1 MSILSIDEECQLL
14 AKGDVDDTIL
24 RQLTVRFIRGQDEIA
39 VYRDKGTGRI
49 LSAWETYKTFGSKIF
64 KEILEYG
71 TAVLSVTSTEPAATL
86 KKQREALNISQEELA
101 KKASIPLEDIKKIE
115 SSQYE
120 CDFRTIE
127 KLCNIM
133 NIDDYTISYKKY
145 ENSKNKLAY
154 RLKKTFEGGDIQKE
168 DILRMT
174 ECGWIADKHAL
185 LQTWLNEEK
194 SICPTKDNNYG
205 TSDYPAYRVGYD
217 LAHKTR
223 NLLNIKPGEPISSIR
238 NLCKN
243 INIPYILTEL
253 SPAIAGATVAT
264 KNSRC
269 IIANIKGKNENPLIR
284 RIAIA
289 HELAHFL
296 WDSDKDLKNINVSLY
311 EDLDNIYNNDVR
323 FIEQRANAF
332 AVEFLMPSAY
342 IEKRKTTEPL
352 TDYIRKIMLKYGTSF
367 TSTKYHL
374 CINKKI
380 TEAELL
386 SLDRDNASKVP
397 TCASDEW
404 KAQEDFTADYFPIRS
419 IPINKRGS
427 FAYLVCKALQEKLIT
442 EDSAASFLECSKED
456 IKQQAENI
464 LNLF

>member
-1 MSILSIDEECQLL
+1 MSTLSIHEECQLL
-14 AKGDVDDTIL
+14 AKGDVDDTTL

-39 VYRDKGTGRI
+39 LYQNKGNGRI

-64 KEILEYG
+64 NEILEYG

-86 KKQREALNISQEELA
+86 KKQREALNISQEDLA
-101 KKASIPLEDIKKIE
+101 EKANISLEDIKKIE

-133 NIDDYTISYKKY
+133 DIDDYTISYKKY
-145 ENSKNKLAY
+145 ESSKNNLAC

-174 ECGWIADKHAL
+174 ECGWIADKYTL
-185 LQTWLNEEK
+185 LQTWLNEGK
-194 SICPTKDNNYG
+194 SICPTKDRNYG
-205 TSDYPAYRVGYD
+205 TSNYPAHKVGYD

-223 NLLNIKPGEPISSIR
+223 KLLDISPGEPISSIR
-238 NLCKN
+238 NLCQKT
-243 INIPYILTEL
+243 NIPYILTEL

-284 RIAIA
+284 RITIA

-296 WDSDKDLKNINVSLY
+296 WDSDEKLKNINISLY

-342 IEKRKTTEPL
+342 IEKRNSTETL
-352 TDYIRKIMLKYGTSF
+352 TEYIRKNMIKYGTSF

-380 TEAELL
+380 TEKELQ
-386 SLDRDNASKVP
+386 SLDRDNALKVP
-397 TCASDEW
+397 TYASDEW
-404 KAQEDFTADYFPIRS
+404 KALEDFTADYFPIKS
-419 IPINKRGS
+419 TPINKRGR
-427 FAYLVCKALQEKLIT
+427 FAYLVCRALQEKLIT